1 MRRAVTCLLLLSALP
16 ALSACGSKTEDRL
29 KVMEDRI
36 DRMEKFIGRHDAV
49 TLKPGQTGY
58 SLLTTDL
65 GRVAVAIA
73 DVQPFA
79 NGTRLSLDFGNPT
92 SARLT
97 GMKARIEWGAND
109 SRGLPVVG
117 GNVQSLAFTA
127 NQPLPPGAWRQ
138 YQVDLP
144 GVAPT
149 QLGWVRVSA
158 FDSGTVDLL
167 SQ

>member
-1 MRRAVTCLLLLSALP
+1 MRRPLICVLLLTALT
-16 ALSACGSKTEDRL
+16 ACNSKAEDRMKGL
-29 KVMEDRI
+29 ESRLDRL
-36 DRMEKFIGRHDAV
+36 EKQIGEHDAV
-49 TLKPGQTGY
+49 TLKPGMTGY
-58 SLLTTDL
+58 SLLATDL

-79 NGTRLSLDFGNPT
+79 NGSRVSLDFGNPT

-97 GMKARIEWGAND
+97 GMKARIEYGAND
-109 SRGLPVVG
+109 SRGVPVVG

-127 NQPLPPGAWRQ
+127 PEPLPPGAWRQ

-144 GVAPT
+144 GVPPT

>member
-1 MRRAVTCLLLLSALP
+1 MRRSLVSLHLLT
-16 ALSACGSKTEDRL
+16 ALSACYAKGDDRIKAL
-29 KVMEDRI
+29 EDRI
-36 DRMEKFIGRHDAV
+36 DRLEKSIGQHDAV
-49 TLKPGQTGY
+49 TLKPGMTGY
-58 SLLTTDL
+58 SLLATDL
-65 GRVAVAIA
+65 GKVAVAIA
-73 DVQPFA
+73 NVQPFA
-79 NGTRLSLDFGNPT
+79 NGSRISLDFGNPT

-127 NQPLPPGAWRQ
+127 NEPLPAGSWRQ
-138 YQVDLP
+138 YQIDLP
-144 GVAPT
+144 NVPPT